1 MTVAA
6 TLPPHHERSVMKP
19 ITRIGAAA
27 ATAGIALLAVTAC
40 GSDESSSADS
50 ATSAPSTSSTES
62 AAPTGEASASSGASA
77 PAAEPVV
84 ITIKGFAYS
93 GPGTVA
99 PGTEI
104 TVKNDDDAAHTVT
117 ADGKGGFDVIL
128 QPGTSATF
136 KAPAEPG
143 KYDFHCTYHADM
155 HGSLTVG

>member
-1 MTVAA
+1 
-6 TLPPHHERSVMKP
+6 MKP

-27 ATAGIALLAVTAC
+27 ATAVIALFAVTAC

-50 ATSAPSTSSTES
+50 GTSAPSTSSTES
-62 AAPTGEASASSGASA
+62 VAPTGEAPSSSEASA

-84 ITIKGFAYS
+84 ITIKDFAYS

-136 KAPAEPG
+136 KAPGEPG
-143 KYDFHCTYHADM
+143 KYDFHCTYHANM